1 MNKEEILDQLRKAKA
16 SHISWVQ
23 RAKMLIEGFTIN
35 ETSIPVNSTECAF
48 GKWFYT
54 DGQRLNDIRTNPIE
68 SMTEI
73 EELHFKLHD
82 IYLNIF
88 KIYYDTKKKGF
99 FSKMFG
105 KKKKVSDA
113 DATLAREYF
122 NEMDAVSKDLV
133 KALNLMERRITVV
146 NDAEVEAI

>member
-1 MNKEEILDQLRKAKA
+1 MNKEEILNQLRRAKA
-16 SHISWVQ
+16 AHISWVQ

-35 ETSIPVNSTECAF
+35 ETSIPINSTECQF
-48 GKWFYT
+48 GQWFYS

-68 SMTEI
+68 SMTKI

-82 IYLNIF
+82 VYLNIF

-105 KKKKVSDA
+105 RKKKVSESDIA
-113 DATLAREYF
+113 LAREYF
-122 NEMDAVSKDLV
+122 NEMDIVSKDLV
-133 KALNLMERRITVV
+133 KALNIMERRISVV